1 MSRLCGFQCLLF
13 STLFCSVIEAQQL
26 PDSVV
31 LALGKAHVPLDAL
44 GVYVQEMSPATNAPV
59 INWQADQPMQPAS
72 TMKLVTSY
80 AALNLLG
87 PSYTWKTNAYMTGQ
101 LDGDVLAGDLILQGG
116 GDPHLVLEN
125 FWMLLRQIRAKGIR
139 EIQGNL
145 IIDSSWM
152 EVQHFDAAEFDGDPT
167 RPYNVGPDALLV
179 NFNVMDLQLHS
190 NGSSLQVETQT
201 PLALRSTVNVRF
213 VNGACTEWRNQ
224 LTPVFSFLNDQINL
238 SLTGTYSKSCGD
250 KTWLL
255 QPFPLAHSDFDG
267 ALFREMWRQV
277 GGQFRGT
284 VQTGAVPADAQLVTS
299 FQSAPLADILRDMN
313 KYSNNVM
320 TRLVMLTMDKE
331 ASQSPA
337 SSLRAAQLVQLWF
350 EKLGLPAQGLHMENG
365 SGLSRTERI
374 SASQMGRMLQ
384 HAFDS
389 PVMPELM
396 ASMPVL
402 GVDGTMQKRAAGLA
416 VAGYAH
422 IKSGALEGV
431 RNFAGYVLAA
441 SGKRYAVVCF
451 VNHKN
456 APQTESAQDELLEW
470 IYAHG

>member
-1 MSRLCGFQCLLF
+1 MSRLSGLLCLACSL
-13 STLFCSVIEAQQL
+13 LFCSTIEAQQL
-26 PDSVV
+26 PASVA
-31 LALGKAHVPLDAL
+31 LALDKVHVPAEAL
-44 GVYVQEMSPATNAPV
+44 GVYVQELNPAVGGPL
-59 INWQADQPMQPAS
+59 ISWQAEQPMQPAS

-80 AALNLLG
+80 AALKLLG
-87 PSYTWKTNAYMTGQ
+87 PSYTWKTSVYMTGA
-101 LDGDVLAGDLILQGG
+101 LNGDVLAGDLILQGG

-152 EVQHFDAAEFDGDPT
+152 ETQHFDAADFDGDPT

-179 NFNVMDLQLHS
+179 NFNVMDLQLHQD
-190 NGSSLQVETQT
+190 GSALRVDTQT
-201 PLALRSTVNVRF
+201 PLALQSAVNVQF
-213 VNGACTEWRNQ
+213 VNGECTEWRDK
-224 LTPVFSFLNDQINL
+224 LTPVFSLLNAQINL
-238 SLTGTYSKSCGD
+238 TLSGTYPKSCGD

-255 QPFPLAHSDFDG
+255 QPYPLAHSDFDG
-267 ALFREMWRQV
+267 ALFRELWREV
-277 GGQFRGT
+277 GGQFKGT
-284 VQTGAVPADAQLVTS
+284 VLAGAVGPDAQPVTIY
-299 FQSAPLADILRDMN
+299 QSAPLADVLRDMN

-337 SSLRAAQLVQLWF
+337 NPQRASQLVQLWF
-350 EKLGLPAQGLHMENG
+350 EKLGLPVQGLQLENG

-374 SASQMGRMLQ
+374 SALQMGRLLE
-384 HAFDS
+384 HAFAS

-402 GVDGTMQKRAAGLA
+402 GVDGTMQKRAAGLP

-422 IKSGALEGV
+422 LKSGSLEGV
-431 RNFAGYVLAA
+431 RNVAGYVLAA
-441 SGKRYAVVCF
+441 SGRRYVVVCF

-456 APQTESAQDELLEW
+456 AQQVDGAEDELLQW
-470 IYAHG
+470 IYTHG

>member
-1 MSRLCGFQCLLF
+1 MPA
-13 STLFCSVIEAQQL
+13 SVAQ
-26 PDSVV
+26 
-31 LALGKAHVPLDAL
+31 ALGKVHVPMDAVA
-44 GVYVQEMSPATNAPV
+44 VYVQEMNPAASVPL
-59 INWQADQPMQPAS
+59 INWQADLPMQPAS

-87 PSYTWKTNAYMTGQ
+87 PSYTWKTTAYMTGQ
-101 LDGDVLAGDLILQGG
+101 LHGDVLAGDLILQGG

-152 EVQHFDAAEFDGDPT
+152 EPQHFDAAEFDGDPT

-179 NFNVMDLQLHS
+179 NFNVMDLQLHQD
-190 NGSSLQVETQT
+190 GDSLRVDTQT
-201 PLALRSTVNVRF
+201 PLALSSTVNVRF
-213 VNGACTEWRNQ
+213 VSGACAEWRNQ

-238 SLTGTYSKSCGD
+238 NLTGTYPKSCGD
-250 KTWLL
+250 KNWLL
-255 QPFPLAHSDFDG
+255 QPFPLSHSDFDG
-267 ALFREMWRQV
+267 ALFREMWREV
-277 GGQFRGT
+277 GGQFRGA
-284 VQTGAVPADAQLVTS
+284 VQTGTVPADAQLVTI

-337 SSLRAAQLVQLWF
+337 SPQRAAQLVQLWF
-350 EKLGLPAQGLHMENG
+350 EKLGLPVQGLQLENG

-374 SASQMGRMLQ
+374 SAAQMGRMLQ

-416 VAGYAH
+416 VAGFAH
-422 IKSGALEGV
+422 IKSGGLEGV

-456 APQTESAQDELLEW
+456 AQQANGAQDELLQW